1 MHIIRG
7 LLPWLI
13 ALATVLSSHSQA
25 AWLAE
30 PEATAGSLKLAKE
43 FAFSPGESH
52 ENSLA
57 AVGLGFQGGY
67 EFANHLFLKAGSI
80 TGETQNLLGWQDRIK
95 FHDTHVATG
104 INWPLSKRWQLSGA
118 VGLSHWRFTAKD
130 QASLQ
135 KNAAETHF
143 SGTDAEY
150 RLGTQLQFNR
160 LLSMGV
166 FGGEKCWGDVRYVQ
180 YGLSLIMRFE

>member
-1 MHIIRG
+1 MRIIRA

-13 ALATVLSSHSQA
+13 TLATVLSSHA
-25 AWLAE
+25 HATWLVE
-30 PEATAGSLKLAKE
+30 PEVALGSLKLNKE

-52 ENSLA
+52 ENSLG

-67 EFANHLFLKAGSI
+67 EFANHVFLKAGIVS
-80 TGETQNLLGWQDRIK
+80 GETENLLGWQDRIE

-104 INWPLSKRWQLSGA
+104 INWPLSNRWQLSGA
-118 VGLSHWRFTAKD
+118 VGLSRWNFTAKD
-130 QASLQ
+130 QASFT

-150 RLGTQLQFNR
+150 RLGTQVQFNH
-160 LLSMGV
+160 LLSMGL
-166 FGGEKCWGDVRYVQ
+166 FGGKKYWGDVRYVQ
-180 YGLSLIMRFE
+180 YGLSLIIRFE